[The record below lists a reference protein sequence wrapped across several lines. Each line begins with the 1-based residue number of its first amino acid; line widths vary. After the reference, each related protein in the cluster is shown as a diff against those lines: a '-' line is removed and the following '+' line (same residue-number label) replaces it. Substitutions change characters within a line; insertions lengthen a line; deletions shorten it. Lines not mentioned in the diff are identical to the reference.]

1 MSSGTLAQ
9 SAYERIKAD
18 VLAGRFAPNTI
29 LSERDLA
36 EQLGI
41 SRTPL
46 RSALSRLEREGVI
59 DRMANGAV
67 LVRPVTVELLLEILQ
82 LRQIL
87 ERSAAA
93 RSAEFGITDEL
104 LACREAM
111 LRYLGGAKAT
121 FEDFWCDDEQFH
133 RAVSL
138 AARLE
143 LLPELLAEQRAIVR
157 RSTIIRTHDN
167 FADQAKEHLAVID
180 AIEAGDPEQ
189 ARTAMSRH
197 FENMRARTL
206 GSLANH

>member
-1 MSSGTLAQ
+1 MSTGTLAQ
-9 SAYERIKAD
+9 GAYERIKAD

-36 EQLGI
+36 ESLGI

-59 DRMANGAV
+59 DRMANGAL

-87 ERSAAA
+87 EPSAAA
-93 RSAEFGITDEL
+93 RSAQFGITEEL
-104 LACREAM
+104 LASREDM
-111 LRYLGGAKAT
+111 LRYLGDAKAT
-121 FEDFWCDDEQFH
+121 FQDFWRDDEKFH
-133 RAVSL
+133 RAVSV

-143 LLPELLAEQRAIVR
+143 LLPELLAEQRAIVQ

-167 FADQAKEHLAVID
+167 FADQAREHLAVID
-180 AIEAGDPEQ
+180 AIGEGDPVR
-189 ARTAMSRH
+189 ARAAMSLH
-197 FENMRARTL
+197 FDNMRARTL